1 MRLFLILVALHS
13 SAQPPQ
19 TVWAIGHRGFMAAAP
34 ENTVASFARAVA
46 AVATGADYLEVDV
59 RAAKDG
65 TMVLMHAS

>member
-1 MRLFLILVALHS
+1 
-13 SAQPPQ
+13 
-19 TVWAIGHRGFMAAAP
+19 MAAAP